1 MTLIVTHDDMLGPAV
16 WPRKPRRLFRFV
28 ISVRSDVD
36 AVKPERS
43 AVGYLMFLFRHLVEV
58 RIRP

>member
-1 MTLIVTHDDMLGPAV
+1 MLM
-16 WPRKPRRLFRFV
+16 R
-28 ISVRSDVD
+28 
-36 AVKPERS
+36 VKPERS

>member
-1 MTLIVTHDDMLGPAV
+1 MAHDTLIVTHHDMLGPAV

-36 AVKPERS
+36 ARQTGEKRGGLLDVP
-43 AVGYLMFLFRHLVEV
+43 L
-58 RIRP
+58 